1 MNEAL
6 TAQQILAAGA
16 SGALIVLFGAF
27 YAFFF
32 SINRLR
38 PSRYWPIA
46 TIASFI
52 LLVACSIVLAIALEL
67 HGSWQMAIGFI
78 LICYYFAPYLIWHLS
93 VATHDENHIESPN
106 TPSQTKR
113 RGSQHD

>member
-1 MNEAL
+1 MSEAL
-6 TAQQILAAGA
+6 NAQQLLAAGA

-46 TIASFI
+46 TIASFA
-52 LLVACSIVLAIALEL
+52 LLVVCSIVLAIALKL
-67 HGSWQMAIGFI
+67 GGSWQLAIGFI
-78 LICYYFAPYLIWHLS
+78 LICYYFSPHLIWHLS
-93 VATHDENHIESPN
+93 VATHEEEHSVNPN
-106 TPSQTKR
+106 NSLKSD
-113 RGSQHD
+113 RGGS

>member
-6 TAQQILAAGA
+6 TAQQLLAAGA

-32 SINRLR
+32 SINLLR

-46 TIASFI
+46 TFASFS
-52 LLVACSIVLAIALEL
+52 LLVACSIVLAIALKL
-67 HGSWQMAIGFI
+67 SVTWRLAIGFI
-78 LICYYFAPYLIWHLS
+78 LICYYFSPHLIWHLS
-93 VATHDENHIESPN
+93 VATHEDEHTVSPN
-106 TPSQTKR
+106 SPLQSDHG
-113 RGSQHD
+113 GS